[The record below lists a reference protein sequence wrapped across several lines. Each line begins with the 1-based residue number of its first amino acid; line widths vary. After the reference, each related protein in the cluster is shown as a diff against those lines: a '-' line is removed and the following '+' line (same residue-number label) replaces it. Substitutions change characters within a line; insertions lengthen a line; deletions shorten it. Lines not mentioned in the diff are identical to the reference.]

1 MFRTARGVM
10 SRDELAAL
18 GAQMEKM
25 KRDAEKGTPAK
36 IVS

>member
-10 SRDELAAL
+10 THDELQAL

-25 KRDAEKGTPAK
+25 KRDAKAGRLTT
-36 IVS
+36 